1 MSCKAATQNHSN
13 SSLQLI
19 NNCTFNLMHTHK
31 PFLHG
36 NVFHLQLH
44 NLTDTELQK
53 NSSYNIT
60 TLTVMSTTVNGTN
73 VTTVVFV
80 VEILTS
86 VNLTENTTLTT
97 AVGDPLSGA
106 IYTIEQLIS
115 IIPSGINLCNYQ
127 HIVC

>member
-1 MSCKAATQNHSN
+1 
-13 SSLQLI
+13 
-19 NNCTFNLMHTHK
+19 MHTHK

-80 VEILTS
+80 VEFLTS

-106 IYTIEQLIS
+106 NYTIEQLIS